1 MVNILVTNDDGINSK
16 GLKVLAEALKKLGA
30 VFIVAPDRQ
39 RSGVGLSI
47 TLDRPLRCEQL
58 DKRVFSVNGMPTDCV
73 ELAVHK
79 LMETPPD
86 IIVSGIN
93 DGQNIG
99 YDIYHSGTV
108 GAAITGTMFGIPSM
122 AVSISANDFGNG
134 EVWYDSA
141 AHITTFLASLI
152 IDRKLPNGTL
162 LNVNVPNM
170 PLSEINGIEITRHC
184 SATYDIEI
192 HHRLDPRGKEYYWV
206 GGVFQKCNDRS
217 NTDLE
222 ALNNGRVSIT
232 PLHLDLTDYA
242 MMRELSSWIKDISL
256 ELEL

>member
-1 MVNILVTNDDGINSK
+1 MNILVTNDDGINAK
-16 GLKVLAEALKKLGA
+16 GLRVLAETLKKLG
-30 VFIVAPDRQ
+30 VVYIVAPDRQ

-47 TLDRPLRCEQL
+47 TLDRPLRCERL

-122 AVSISANDFGNG
+122 AVSLYIDGYGDG
-134 EVWYDSA
+134 EIWYDSA
-141 AHITTFLASLI
+141 AQITSILAGLI

-170 PLSEINGIEITRHC
+170 PLSEIDGIEITRHC
-184 SATYDIEI
+184 NATYDIEI
-192 HHRLDPRGKEYYWV
+192 SKRLDPRGKEYYWV

-222 ALNNGRVSIT
+222 ALNKGRVSVT

-242 MMRELSSWIKDISL
+242 MMRELSNWIKDISL
-256 ELEL
+256 EAES

>member
-1 MVNILVTNDDGINSK
+1 MNILVTNDDGINSK
-16 GLKVLAEALKKLGA
+16 GLRILAETLKKLGV

-47 TLDRPLRCEQL
+47 TLDRPLRCERI
-58 DKRVFSVNGMPTDCV
+58 DKRVFAVNGMPTDCV

-86 IIVSGIN
+86 IIISGIN

-122 AVSISANDFGNG
+122 AVSISVNSSRDG

-141 AHITTFLASLI
+141 AQITSVLASII

-162 LNVNVPNM
+162 LNVNVPNI

-192 HHRLDPRGKEYYWV
+192 HHRVDPRGKEYYWV
-206 GGVFQKCNDRS
+206 GGVFQRCNDRS

-222 ALNNGRVSIT
+222 ALNKGRVSVT
-232 PLHLDLTDYA
+232 PLQLDLTDYT
-242 MMRELSSWIKDISL
+242 MMRELSSWVKDISM
-256 ELEL
+256 EFEF